1 MMKKLIL
8 NFFYFFHV
16 VQTNTQSMKDR
27 TLDQQCTVTRPGVS
41 NISSAL
47 AVELLVSILQH
58 PHRISAP
65 AYYQTSNRNDDSIA
79 DIPEGI
85 LGIIP
90 HSIRG
95 YLSNYQH
102 ILPATE
108 KFSQCIACSE
118 TMLNEFEKSGND
130 FLLKVFNS
138 NDYLEELSGID
149 KIGENLDEVCI
160 PQRHLYKVFL
170 FC

>member
-1 MMKKLIL
+1 MQ
-8 NFFYFFHV
+8 F
-16 VQTNTQSMKDR
+16 QSLKDR

-41 NISSAL
+41 NISSAI
-47 AVELLVSILQH
+47 AVELMVSILQH
-58 PHRISAP
+58 PNKISAP
-65 AYYQTSNRNDDSIA
+65 AYYQVSNKSDENVE
-79 DIPEGI
+79 IPEGI

-95 YLSNYQH
+95 YLSTYQH

-118 TMLNEFEKSGND
+118 TILKEFETCRND

-138 NDYLEELSGID
+138 NDYLGKLSGID
-149 KIGENLDEVCI
+149 KIGENLDEVC
-160 PQRHLYKVFL
+160 
-170 FC
+170 

>member
-1 MMKKLIL
+1 M
-8 NFFYFFHV
+8 
-16 VQTNTQSMKDR
+16 
-27 TLDQQCTVTRPGVS
+27 
-41 NISSAL
+41 
-47 AVELLVSILQH
+47 SILQH
-58 PHRISAP
+58 PDRISAP
-65 AYYQTSNRNDDSIA
+65 AYYQTTNRNDDSIA

-108 KFSQCIACSE
+108 KFSQCIACSD

-138 NDYLEELSGID
+138 NDYLGELSGID
-149 KIGENLDEVCI
+149 KIGENLDEVCSPETLI
-160 PQRHLYKVFL
+160 QSFPILLTSCL
-170 FC
+170 FYRILIAKTSTRSEEHNR

>member
-1 MMKKLIL
+1 
-8 NFFYFFHV
+8 
-16 VQTNTQSMKDR
+16 MKDR

-41 NISSAL
+41 NISSAI
-47 AVELLVSILQH
+47 AVELMVSILQH
-58 PHRISAP
+58 PSGISAP
-65 AYYQTSNRNDDSIA
+65 AYYHTSNRSDDESA

-95 YLSNYQH
+95 YLSTYQH

-108 KFSQCIACSE
+108 KFSQCIACSS
-118 TMLNEFEKSGND
+118 TILDEFEKNGND

-138 NDYLEELSGID
+138 NDYLGELSGID
-149 KIGENLDEVCI
+149 KIGENLDEVCASFFF
-160 PQRHLYKVFL
+160 VD
-170 FC
+170 